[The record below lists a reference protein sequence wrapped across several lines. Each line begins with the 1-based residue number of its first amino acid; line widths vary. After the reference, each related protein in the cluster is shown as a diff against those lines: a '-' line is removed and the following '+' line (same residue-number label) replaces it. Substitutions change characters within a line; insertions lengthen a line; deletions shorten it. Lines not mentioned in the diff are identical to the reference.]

1 MSECLKQLEALSG
14 QALLLAKAEG
24 LTLVRNARR
33 DGYVGVSQRGQR
45 YNAEASID
53 GRTIGLGTHGT
64 MEEAAM
70 ERARCLANYLHH
82 LHQHNFG

>member
-1 MSECLKQLEALSG
+1 MVGAQAEA
-14 QALLLAKAEG
+14 
-24 LTLVRNARR
+24 LTLVRNARL
-33 DGYVGVSQRGQR
+33 DGYVGVLQRGQR
-45 YNAEASID
+45 YKAEAKID
-53 GRTIGLGTHGT
+53 GRTVALGTHGT